1 MRRHV
6 AVDVVTGFLGSG
18 KTTLLRHALAR
29 GLRDQR
35 VALVVNEIGEIGI
48 DGRAV
53 TGLRG
58 VERMVELASGCICC
72 SIEDSR
78 FDVAIQEI
86 VARGRPDLIVI
97 ESTGLADPEP
107 LTERVRAAG
116 LHLDAI
122 VTVVDVLNIARFL
135 RETEVTGAQI
145 AAADFLVLSKVDL
158 ADAAAVA
165 AVGEDLARRN
175 GRALQIRSAQ
185 GAVDSEVLF
194 ATGVAAYRPA
204 AGAAPSAHLARDGFE
219 AFAYRGARPLDP
231 DEFGRFLDALPASVV
246 RAKGIMRLRERD
258 GHCLFN
264 VVCGRVETSW
274 LEIPAGDVGSQA
286 VVIGRDVMR
295 RRDDVLAA
303 LRACER

>member
-35 VALVVNEIGEIGI
+35 IALIVNEVGEVGI

-53 TGLRG
+53 TGLQG

-72 SIEDSR
+72 SIEEVR

-86 VARGRPDLIVI
+86 VAHGRPDLIVI

-122 VTVVDVLNIARFL
+122 ITVVDVLHVARFL
-135 RETEVTGAQI
+135 RETEVAGAQI

-158 ADAAAVA
+158 VDAAAVA

-175 GRALQIRSAQ
+175 GRALQIRSVQ

-204 AGAAPSAHLARDGFE
+204 AGGGPSAHLARDGFE

-231 DEFGRFLDALPASVV
+231 DAFERFLDALPASVV

-258 GHCLFN
+258 GHSLFN

-274 LEIPAGDVGSQA
+274 LQAPAGDLGSQA
-286 VVIGRDVMR
+286 VFIGRDVAR
-295 RRDDVLAA
+295 SRDAVLAA